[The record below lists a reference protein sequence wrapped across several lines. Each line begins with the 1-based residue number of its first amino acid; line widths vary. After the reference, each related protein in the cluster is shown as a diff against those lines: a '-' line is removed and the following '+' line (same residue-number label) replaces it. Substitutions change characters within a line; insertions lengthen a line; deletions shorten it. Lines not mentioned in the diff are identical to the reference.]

1 MKKILATFFLIFAC
15 GRDPL
20 LPGVDGGTDITAD
33 PSTPDASDIDMVPDS
48 GRCAPGYVEV
58 AYEGAQEYCQ
68 PVVWS
73 GVPPEPG
80 VNPCGTGTVTWW
92 GGRGVV
98 RCDWSAGWKGGD
110 V

>member
-15 GRDPL
+15 GRDPML
-20 LPGVDGGTDITAD
+20 DPKLDSEVDGGTDITD
-33 PSTPDASDIDMVPDS
+33 SGTPDAGGIDLMPDS

-58 AYEGAQEYCQ
+58 AYEGVQEYCQ
-68 PVVWS
+68 PIVWS

-80 VNPCGTGTVTWW
+80 VNPCGTGTVIWW

-98 RCDWSAGWKGGD
+98 RCAY
-110 V
+110 